1 MEPIGADAL
10 PGLESRSSQYCDWE
24 LGSGGGVAPG
34 PSPAA
39 LKGSRTF
46 IVAAGG
52 CPAPFRRNGVR
63 RLKGAAS
70 RRGAGLTADLPR
82 LRRGKGDEG

>member
-1 MEPIGADAL
+1 MTLSEAGDRGWGCAGTL
-10 PGLESRSSQYCDWE
+10 PQL
-24 LGSGGGVAPG
+24 
-34 PSPAA
+34 

>member
-1 MEPIGADAL
+1 MEPIDAEAI
-10 PGLESRSSQYCDWE
+10 PGSESRSTQFTLMGAGDRGWGCAGT
-24 LGSGGGVAPG
+24 L
-34 PSPAA
+34 PSYP
-39 LKGSRTF
+39 KGIPDDS
-46 IVAAGG
+46 VAAGG

-82 LRRGKGDEG
+82 LRRGKGR